1 MLIDYLP
8 AVVKH
13 FREMKEICAAE
24 QPEID
29 NINQEIDR
37 LLANR
42 FISKADEEG
51 IEHYEKELDIIPM
64 PGQSLEERRI
74 AVLLK
79 TRKSNLSF
87 KSIVN
92 LIRNYSEMIDLLP
105 DYDKEELN
113 VITGG
118 TKNIEMIYDT
128 LDEILALN
136 ISIHIATAELGYIK
150 NGIVWQ
156 DDEIFS
162 LKEATL

>member
-8 AVVKH
+8 IVVQKIQ
-13 FREMKEICAAE
+13 EMKEICVAE
-24 QPEID
+24 QPEFD
-29 NINQEIDR
+29 SINREIDR

-42 FISKADEEG
+42 FISRADEEG
-51 IEHYEKELDIIPM
+51 IEQYEKELGIAPI

-79 TRKSNLSF
+79 TRKKNLSF
-87 KSIVN
+87 KSIIN
-92 LIRNYSEMIDLLP
+92 LIRNYSDTIDLLP

-113 VITGG
+113 VITSG

-128 LDEILALN
+128 LDEIIALN
-136 ISIHIATAELGYIK
+136 ISIHFATAELRYIK
-150 NGIVWQ
+150 SGIVWQ
-156 DDEIFS
+156 DDEVFS